1 VPHLFGTGYGN
12 VELRRVLLDVREVAG
27 VLDVQVREVRNMLSH
42 GELTNASADHR
53 RRVAP
58 AELLDLIERGIADDT
73 LSRLCRV
80 RLARLVATA
89 PRAPGRAS

>member
-1 VPHLFGTGYGN
+1 M
-12 VELRRVLLDVREVAG
+12 LRR
-27 VLDVQVREVRNMLSH
+27 

-58 AELLDLIERGIADDT
+58 AELLDLIERGIAGDT
-73 LSRLCRV
+73 LSPLCRV

-89 PRAPGRAS
+89 PRAGGRAS